1 MVTII
6 FRSRLRPENHT
17 EYEQVAARIAALART
32 MPGLVDFKTFA
43 ADDGERVTLAEFD
56 TLGNARAWAEH
67 PEHLEAPRL
76 GRERFYAAYRVQVC
90 ENVRAYNFADGRRT
104 TEVSR

>member
-6 FRSRLRPENHT
+6 FRSRLRPENEA
-17 EYEQVAARIAALART
+17 EYGQVAGHIAALART

-56 TLGNARAWAEH
+56 TLENARSWAEN
-67 PEHLEAPRL
+67 PDHLEAQRL
-76 GRERFYAAYRVQVC
+76 GRERFYSSYRVQVC
-90 ENVRAYNFADGRRT
+90 ENIRAYNFADGRRT
-104 TEVSR
+104 TEVKR